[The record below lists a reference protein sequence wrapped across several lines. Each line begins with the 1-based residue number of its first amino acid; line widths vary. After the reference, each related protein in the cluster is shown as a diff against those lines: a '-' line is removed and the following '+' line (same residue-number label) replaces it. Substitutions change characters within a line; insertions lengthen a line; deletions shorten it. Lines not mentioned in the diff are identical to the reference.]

1 MSYAI
6 GLTRM
11 LYLCSWGL
19 KSLEKITS
27 FFGLL
32 HLWNIFG
39 RDKANENNEQ
49 GEILGKKLKKYQN
62 DKFPGQI
69 LLIELHSDNI
79 GGEEASHHPTISAQ
93 GGGVGIFLFKLSNK
107 TWKIFHLFS
116 PRQRYLWNIYNAFCK
131 NVLGENP
138 QRETLLRRFNKID
151 PESALRKSFVLAAE
165 ILWTS
170 KTFDWYF
177 SSATWLLRK
186 IIRVQLQ
193 MHLKVKFNTSEQF
206 IL

>member
-1 MSYAI
+1 M
-6 GLTRM
+6 
-11 LYLCSWGL
+11 YLDSWGL
-19 KSLEKITS
+19 KSLEKITI
-27 FFGLL
+27 FLGLL
-32 HLWNIFG
+32 RLWNIIG
-39 RDKANENNEQ
+39 RDKTNENNEQ
-49 GEILGKKLKKYQN
+49 GEILGENWKKTKTTNFLDKSCLSNYTLTTLGEKKQVTIPQ
-62 DKFPGQI
+62 F
-69 LLIELHSDNI
+69 LLR
-79 GGEEASHHPTISAQ
+79 

-193 MHLKVKFNTSEQF
+193 MHLKVKLNTSGQF

>member
-1 MSYAI
+1 
-6 GLTRM
+6 M
-11 LYLCSWGL
+11 LEEEKRPKRQISWTNPAYRTTLWQHWGRRSKSPSHNFCS
-19 KSLEKITS
+19 
-27 FFGLL
+27 
-32 HLWNIFG
+32 
-39 RDKANENNEQ
+39 
-49 GEILGKKLKKYQN
+49 
-62 DKFPGQI
+62 
-69 LLIELHSDNI
+69 
-79 GGEEASHHPTISAQ
+79 

-193 MHLKVKFNTSEQF
+193 MHLKA
-206 IL
+206 

>member
-1 MSYAI
+1 MLDEIKQMKIMKKVKYWGNNSKKTKTTNFLDKSCLSNYT
-6 GLTRM
+6 LTT
-11 LYLCSWGL
+11 LG
-19 KSLEKITS
+19 EKKQVTIPQ
-27 FFGLL
+27 FLL
-32 HLWNIFG
+32 
-39 RDKANENNEQ
+39 R
-49 GEILGKKLKKYQN
+49 
-62 DKFPGQI
+62 
-69 LLIELHSDNI
+69 
-79 GGEEASHHPTISAQ
+79 

-193 MHLKVKFNTSEQF
+193 MHLKAKLNTSEQF
-206 IL
+206 ILSKIIHSFPCFLRYPGRTKQSCGKNWIWHHWLII

>member
-1 MSYAI
+1 M
-6 GLTRM
+6 
-11 LYLCSWGL
+11 
-19 KSLEKITS
+19 KI
-27 FFGLL
+27 
-32 HLWNIFG
+32 I
-39 RDKANENNEQ
+39 
-49 GEILGKKLKKYQN
+49 KKYKN
-62 DKFPGQI
+62 KYDKFLGQI

-116 PRQRYLWNIYNAFCK
+116 PRQQWYLWNIYNAFCK

-193 MHLKVKFNTSEQF
+193 MHLNVFNTSEQF